1 MIRPIERTDRIQPD
15 EGMVRELIDRLS
27 EGYEP
32 SMAEW
37 ELLIDGGY
45 DRELLYRKADQ
56 QRKRYYGTD
65 VYIRGLIEISSYCRN
80 DCFYC
85 GIRRSNTC
93 ARRYRL
99 SEEEI
104 LACCG
109 NGYHLGFR
117 TFVLQGGEDDFFTM
131 DRVACIVRRIKGKYP
146 DCAVTLS
153 LGERDREE
161 YEEWYRAGADRYLLR
176 HETALREHYEKI
188 HPPELSYEHRMQCLQ
203 DLKQIGYQTGCGFMV
218 GSPYQRT
225 EELIADL
232 RFLRKFQPHM
242 IGIGPFIPHHGTP
255 FRDYAQGDLRLTLT
269 MAALTRLILPQAL
282 IPSTTALGTIHPKG
296 RELGLKAGA
305 NVVMPNL
312 SPAAVRRHYSLYDNK
327 ICTGDEAAESIE
339 SVKQHVASIGYQV
352 VVGRGDS
359 CCQNIEH

>member
-1 MIRPIERTDRIQPD
+1 MIRSIEGTDQIQLD
-15 EGMVRELIDRLS
+15 EGMVRGLIDRLA

-37 ELLIDGGY
+37 RLLIDGEY
-45 DRELLYRKADQ
+45 DRELLYRKADR

-85 GIRRSNTC
+85 GIRRSNAC
-93 ARRYRL
+93 AQRYRL

-104 LACCG
+104 LACCE
-109 NGYHLGFR
+109 NGYSLGFR
-117 TFVLQGGEDDFFTM
+117 TFVLQGGEDGFFTT

-153 LGERDREE
+153 LGEREREE

-203 DLKQIGYQTGCGFMV
+203 NLKQIGYQTGCGFMV
-218 GSPYQRT
+218 GSPYQRI

-232 RFLRKFQPHM
+232 QFLRKFQPHM
-242 IGIGPFIPHHGTP
+242 IGIGPFIPHHDTP
-255 FRDYAQGDLRLTLT
+255 FRDCAQGNLRLTLT

-282 IPSTTALGTIHPKG
+282 IPSTTALRTIHPDG

-312 SPAAVRRHYSLYDNK
+312 SPVTVRRQYSLYDNK
-327 ICTGDEAAESIE
+327 LCTGDETAEGIE
-339 SVKQHVASIGYQV
+339 SMKLRVAAIGYQV

-359 CCQNIEH
+359 RRQNIEY